1 MYIIDFDKLQELIT
15 IPEPANKETVVEVV
29 TGTDGKIVK
38 TVTTHETPL
47 TTQINTVKYD
57 VLMSLL
63 SVALN
68 EPMPEADLS
77 LGLERALDKAGVE
90 VQIAFN
96 TLEHYGV
103 IKEI

>member
-1 MYIIDFDKLQELIT
+1 MYIIDFDGLQKLVA
-15 IPEPANKETVVEVV
+15 IPESDEKETVTEEITDVNGNV
-29 TGTDGKIVK
+29 TIKK
-38 TVTTHETPL
+38 TTHEAPT

-57 VLMSLL
+57 VFMNLIG
-63 SVALN
+63 VILN